1 MEKQQFEEMKSSAKF
16 VGEGNVYQTGL
27 FQYLTENGHKL
38 SKNDLLTIAIE
49 LCYASHNYMDSD
61 THNRFNDSVLEELE
75 ERLLDN

>member
-1 MEKQQFEEMKSSAKF
+1 MEKQQFETMKDSAKF

-27 FQYLTENGHKL
+27 HQYLTEDGHNL

-49 LCYASHNYMDSD
+49 LCYASHVYLEPEV
-61 THNRFNDSVLEELE
+61 HNRFNDGVLKELE